1 LCTVLANGAWSYDN
15 RGGQPGAMRQLITR
29 VKESFSAKITLL
41 VACSV
46 IATSFVVGLATTHS
60 TGKFLTDRMKDK
72 FPSTLA
78 TTATRLKL
86 WHGRQLSELTRLAEA
101 KALRDNL
108 DQATQS
114 SSASRV
120 GSARVQVDYFLELV
134 KPSYPIYQQLLV
146 LGPGGKL
153 VASTLDSPAAAS
165 EAAEEAWAEIG
176 ERGLEPGVS
185 RPIVEEG
192 VVHEW
197 LFVTAGDT
205 SLAANAQSWLVARIA
220 LSDLEG
226 SLSEVKVG
234 TSGDLFVLDD
244 QGRFLTQPRGAQ
256 ERVVGKVAMQVPTR
270 QVGPIVVERRHSHD
284 GRAVFHS
291 KVHLEEL
298 GWWLVYEEDY
308 AYAMTPV
315 IEAQRRIWVAVLVI
329 GAIAILSAL
338 RIAQS
343 ILNPIHGL
351 ALGARRINEGLVG
364 VKIPKGADDE
374 IGMMIETFNEM
385 AMKITL
391 SQAELQYKNKM
402 LNTQNDRL
410 QDMNDRLEKLSV
422 TDGLTGLF
430 NHRHFWNLLNTEL
443 TRVNLHSGDLA
454 LVLLDLDD
462 FKRVN
467 DKFGHSV
474 GDLMLQTVAT
484 VLGDTIRDTDIVAR
498 YGGEEFAV
506 LLPDTDESGVQQVAE
521 KIRAS
526 IEAIRFNVPDTDIVI
541 KVTVSIGVSV
551 FRGNRREFFN
561 AADRALYQS
570 KAAGKNCVHFA
581 LI

>member
-1 LCTVLANGAWSYDN
+1 MLRIV
-15 RGGQPGAMRQLITR
+15 RKIQ
-29 VKESFSAKITLL
+29 KSFSAKITLL
-41 VACSV
+41 VGVSV

-60 TGKFLTDRMKDK
+60 TGSFLVDRMKDR

-78 TTATRLKL
+78 TTATRLRL
-86 WHGRQLSELTRLAEA
+86 RHARQLSELQRLAEA
-101 KALRDNL
+101 KALRENL
-108 DQATQS
+108 ERAVSGAGGDAE
-114 SSASRV
+114 AK
-120 GSARVQVDYFLELV
+120 AQVSYFLRLV
-134 KPSYPIYQQLLV
+134 KPSYPVYQELLV
-146 LGPGGKL
+146 IGPGGRL
-153 VASTLDSPAAAS
+153 IASTEESPKQATHELD
-165 EAAEEAWAEIG
+165 EAWAEIG
-176 ERGLEPGVS
+176 EKGLEPGVS
-185 RPIVEEG
+185 SPIIESG
-192 VVHEW
+192 RAHQW
-197 LFVTAGDT
+197 FFVTAGD
-205 SLAANAQSWLVARIA
+205 SSASERRRSWLVARVD
-220 LSDLEG
+220 LSDLEA
-226 SLSEVKVG
+226 SLAEVKLG
-234 TSGDLFVLDD
+234 IGGDLYLLDE
-244 QGRFLTQPRGAQ
+244 QGRFLTQPRRATEHVIGV
-256 ERVVGKVAMQVPTR
+256 EAMSVPTR
-270 QVGPIVVERRHSHD
+270 QEGPIVVERRTSYDHRS
-284 GRAVFHS
+284 VFHS
-291 KVHLEEL
+291 KVHIEEM

-308 AYAMTPV
+308 KVAMTPV
-315 IEAQRRIWVAVLVI
+315 IEAQRRIWVAVLAV
-329 GAIAILSAL
+329 GAMAILAAL

-343 ILNPIHGL
+343 VLKPIHGL

-385 AMKITL
+385 AMRITL

-402 LNTQNDRL
+402 LNSQNDRL
-410 QDMNDRLEKLSV
+410 QDMNERLEKLSV
-422 TDGLTGLF
+422 TDGLTALF

-467 DKFGHSV
+467 DKFGHAV
-474 GDLMLQTVAT
+474 GDLMLQTVANVLRDT
-484 VLGDTIRDTDIVAR
+484 VRDTDIVAR

-526 IEAIRFNVPDTDIVI
+526 VEAIRFNVADTDIVL

-570 KAAGKNCVHFA
+570 KAAGKNCVHYA
-581 LI
+581 LT